1 MSSNELTYKIRGAAF
16 AVYRALGPGLLERV
30 YQEAMAYQLT
40 KDGLSVQREVSV
52 PVVYDGQVL
61 STDMRLD
68 LLVEDI
74 VVVELKSVE
83 ALLPVHKKQL
93 QTYLK
98 LSHRHIGL
106 LINFNVPT
114 LDSASIVRCVNG
126 VVD

>member
-16 AVYRALGPGLLERV
+16 AVYRTLGPGLLERV

-40 KDGLSVQREVSV
+40 KDGLSVQCEV
-52 PVVYDGQVL
+52 PVPVIYDGHVL
-61 STDMRLD
+61 STEMRLD
-68 LLVEDI
+68 LLVEDTVI
-74 VVVELKSVE
+74 VELKSVDI
-83 ALLPVHKKQL
+83 LLPVHKKQL

-98 LSHRHIGL
+98 LSNRHVGL

-114 LDSASIVRCVNG
+114 MDGSAIVRCING

>member
-16 AVYRALGPGLLERV
+16 TVYRTLGPGLLERV

-40 KDGLSVQREVSV
+40 KDGLSVQCEVPV
-52 PVVYDGQVL
+52 PVVYDGHVL
-61 STDMRLD
+61 STNMRLD
-68 LLVEDI
+68 LLVEDTVI
-74 VVVELKSVE
+74 VELKSVDV
-83 ALLPVHKKQL
+83 LLPVHKKQL

-98 LSHRHIGL
+98 LSKRHVGL

-114 LDSASIVRCVNG
+114 MDGSAIVRCVNG

>member
-16 AVYRALGPGLLERV
+16 TVYRTLGPGLLERV

-40 KDGLSVQREVSV
+40 KDGLSVQCEVPV
-52 PVVYDGQVL
+52 PVVYDGHVL
-61 STDMRLD
+61 STNMRLD
-68 LLVEDI
+68 LLVEDAVI
-74 VVVELKSVE
+74 VELKSVDV
-83 ALLPVHKKQL
+83 LLPVHKKQL

-98 LSHRHIGL
+98 LSKRHVGL

-114 LDSASIVRCVNG
+114 MDGSAIVRCVNG